1 MQKFLL
7 MVMLA
12 LGSATLAFAQ
22 GGDQKRD
29 GGRVEALKIAYLTK
43 KLDLTQE
50 EAQKFWPIYNEYT
63 KEIRKARIDARKD
76 NKSELDVE
84 EKLLNIRKKYEVEFS
99 KAISKEKVNTFF
111 RAEKEFGTL
120 LQKELME
127 RRQQRL
133 QQRKLQKADTT
144 ARH

>member
-7 MVMLA
+7 MVMLV
-12 LGSATLAFAQ
+12 LGTATLTFAQ
-22 GGDQKRD
+22 NEEQKRD
-29 GGRVEALKIAYLTK
+29 GGRIEALKIAYLTK
-43 KLDLTQE
+43 KLDLTPE

-63 KEIRKARIDARKD
+63 KEIRKTRMDARKNQEKEID
-76 NKSELDVE
+76 TE
-84 EKLLNIRKKYEVEFS
+84 EKLLNIRKKYDGEFA